1 VRRQQLRSAAHA
13 ARCTAR
19 HGVEATPNAAGANIA
34 CAMNVAR
41 HSPSAMWLSE
51 NRSPPLSLDAA
62 DDQAEPLTT
71 CRVSGWSNCR
81 SGA

>member
-1 VRRQQLRSAAHA
+1 MRHERRPPF
-13 ARCTAR
+13 AR
-19 HGVEATPNAAGANIA
+19 GD
-34 CAMNVAR
+34 VAQR
-41 HSPSAMWLSE
+41 EPE
-51 NRSPPLSLDAA
+51 PPLSLDAA